1 MPCFPGRLGETHEVG
16 FRSAGIRIAATN
28 ETDAHDF
35 RCVSSEGV
43 AKCASLSTSTP
54 HFANHKLLYATS
66 ARIGGSGLD
75 AVAHETL
82 RTMAAA
88 GMDWKALAFDQRA
101 PDLEATRVRSL
112 NRHPVRL
119 LGALLPTE
127 NYYGAKKHALDR
139 EAAKEISRGDFEIL
153 HTWSG
158 ECVRTLRECRRRGVR
173 SIIEIPT
180 WHRNKGKVKPDRFT
194 KSERERAALTGWAG
208 WKASHLVTRQQMLEE
223 YDLADRIL
231 VLSEKAR
238 ETFLVAGVPAEKL
251 HLHQRGVDVERF
263 KPALEPPKK
272 FTAVFVGSLIQR
284 KGVDHLIRVWHRLA
298 LPDAELVL
306 VGSVHSPID
315 SVLREWPSSSIRVA
329 GFVSRVEDAYR
340 AATVHIFPS
349 ECEGSAKCTYEAAA
363 CGLPQITT
371 REAGDVVQHD
381 VNGLIIPPNDPD
393 ALAEAILKLHHDR
406 ELCTRLGAAGRQR
419 VVENF
424 TWAHFRARLMEAYA
438 ALLK

>member
-1 MPCFPGRLGETHEVG
+1 MSG
-16 FRSAGIRIAATN
+16 
-28 ETDAHDF
+28 
-35 RCVSSEGV
+35 EGV
-43 AKCASLSTSTP
+43 AKCAPLSTSAP
-54 HFANHKLLYATS
+54 DFANLKLLYATS

-82 RTMAAA
+82 RAVAEA
-88 GMDWKALAFDQRA
+88 RMDWKAIAFDQRA
-101 PDLEATRVRSL
+101 PDLDTARIRTL
-112 NRHPVRL
+112 KRHPVRL
-119 LGALLPTE
+119 LGAVLPTE

-139 EAAKEISRGDFEIL
+139 AAAAALGEIERSQKTGERLFHG
-153 HTWSG
+153 WSG
-158 ECVRTLRECRRRGVR
+158 ECVRTLRECRRLGGR

-180 WHRNKGKVKPDRFT
+180 WHRNKGKAKPGRLT
-194 KSERERAALTGWAG
+194 KSERERAELHGWAG

-231 VLSEKAR
+231 VLSEKAI

-263 KPALEPPKK
+263 TPAPEPPKK
-272 FTAVFVGSLIQR
+272 FIAVFVGALIQR

-298 LPDAELVL
+298 LKDAELVL
-306 VGSVHSPID
+306 VGTVHRPID
-315 SVLREWPSSSIRVA
+315 EVLREWPSKTIRVA
-329 GFVSRVEDAYR
+329 GFMPRVEDAYR
-340 AATVHIFPS
+340 AATVHVFPS

-371 REAGDVVQHD
+371 RESGDVVQHGE
-381 VNGLIIPPNDPD
+381 NGLIIPPNDAD
-393 ALAEAILKLHHDR
+393 ALAEAILQLYRDR
-406 ELCTRLGAAGRQR
+406 DLCARLGAAGRRR

-438 ALLK
+438 AVLSR